1 MKKLILVGKTQCGK
15 TTLTQRILNED
26 IKYHKTQALDL
37 VGKFIYD
44 TPGEYLEKKFY
55 RGALFVAAAEAD
67 LMVFMQSATD
77 RDTTYFPPMYSALF
91 PKPIIGLVTKC
102 DIATPEQIEAA
113 KVALYEAGVP
123 VDRVY
128 VISSVTGE
136 GFDKLL
142 AEIEVTEE
150 DIKMMQEAEKI
161 KLQEE
166 MD

>member
-15 TTLTQRILNED
+15 TTLTQRIMNED

-77 RDTTYFPPMYSALF
+77 KDTTYFPPMYSALF

-102 DIATPEQIEAA
+102 DIASPEQIEAA

-123 VDRVY
+123 VEKVY

-136 GFDKLL
+136 GFDVLL
-142 AEIEVTEE
+142 KEIEISE
-150 DIKMMQEAEKI
+150 DDIRMMREAEHQ
-161 KLQEE
+161 KLMEE
-166 MD
+166 LE

>member
-123 VDRVY
+123 DDRVY

>member
-77 RDTTYFPPMYSALF
+77 KDTTYFPPMYSALF

-102 DIATPEQIEAA
+102 DIATPDQIEAA
-113 KVALYEAGVP
+113 KIALYEAGVP
-123 VDRVY
+123 DDKVY
-128 VISSVTGE
+128 VISSITGE
-136 GFDKLL
+136 GFDKLFE
-142 AEIEVTEE
+142 EIEVTEA
-150 DIKMMQEAEKI
+150 DIAEMKEAERI
-161 KLQEE
+161 KLLEE
-166 MD
+166 NE

>member
-1 MKKLILVGKTQCGK
+1 M
-15 TTLTQRILNED
+15 NED

-77 RDTTYFPPMYSALF
+77 KDTTYFPPMYSALF

-102 DIATPEQIEAA
+102 DIAEPEQIEAA

-123 VDRVY
+123 AEKVY

-136 GFDKLL
+136 GFDVLLKEIEISEDDIRMMREAEQQKLL
-142 AEIEVTEE
+142 EE
-150 DIKMMQEAEKI
+150 LE
-161 KLQEE
+161 
-166 MD
+166 

>member
-67 LMVFMQSATD
+67 LMVFMQSAAD
-77 RDTTYFPPMYSALF
+77 KDTTYFTPMYSALF

-123 VDRVY
+123 AEKVY

-136 GFDKLL
+136 GFDVLL
-142 AEIEVTEE
+142 DEIGVTDE
-150 DIKMMQEAEKI
+150 DIKEMREAERL
-161 KLQEE
+161 KLLEEQE
-166 MD
+166 